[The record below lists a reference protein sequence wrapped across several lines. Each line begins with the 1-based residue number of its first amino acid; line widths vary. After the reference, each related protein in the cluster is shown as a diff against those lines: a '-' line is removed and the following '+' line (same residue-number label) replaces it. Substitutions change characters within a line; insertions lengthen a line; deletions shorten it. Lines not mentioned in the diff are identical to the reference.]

1 MLARNVSTLPVRNT
15 PSGPA
20 TPVRAAP
27 RTNSRTLP
35 EDGSSG
41 PDTGCAVEAGRVPAR
56 VSTTRKFVW
65 EGTRTYLLC
74 SAARVGAPFERTS
87 LFNASASERMASWFA
102 SPAKSKTSSGVERE
116 HKIVLLFSLPLRP
129 LVMTCGR
136 KRTGRSECRGSIITA
151 AVPSQARNSTTED
164 QHGKSPMRSRSSIG
178 SRTSSLTRR
187 DRARR
192 VVVHLLLK
200 GPTGPS
206 LRRRPDL
213 ATQPDLRDLTSSSR
227 RCARTPAGSRFS
239 LLGISQPPCRLQRRW
254 TRSRRSSPTTSAPS
268 TSTRSTTRLWRGP
281 TATPSTSAFARAS
294 TTQTRAWAAMP

>member
-1 MLARNVSTLPVRNT
+1 MSGQACSTRARAYGLVVRLTCQEQDEFRCRGGWRWLAGCRGTASTDTLLLGKR
-15 PSGPA
+15 
-20 TPVRAAP
+20 RARAP
-27 RTNSRTLP
+27 RP
-35 EDGSSG
+35 
-41 PDTGCAVEAGRVPAR
+41 PHP
-56 VSTTRKFVW
+56 
-65 EGTRTYLLC
+65 YL
-74 SAARVGAPFERTS
+74 
-87 LFNASASERMASWFA
+87 
-102 SPAKSKTSSGVERE
+102 RE

-239 LLGISQPPCRLQRRW
+239 LLGISQPPCRSQRRW